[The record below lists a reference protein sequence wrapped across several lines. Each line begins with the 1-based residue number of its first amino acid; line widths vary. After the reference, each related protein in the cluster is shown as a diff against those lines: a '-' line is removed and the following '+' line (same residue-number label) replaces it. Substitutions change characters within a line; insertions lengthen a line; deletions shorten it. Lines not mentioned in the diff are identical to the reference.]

1 MKPFLFFLTWE
12 LLKFLADFC
21 QNMLSNQG
29 SVLDDELDGINP
41 AVLRCFFKAWSNLYR
56 LLYLPKRLYV
66 PETLCYLLDGLNHG
80 HFDAILVPLL
90 QCPRHSHSTHSPPK
104 KKCFIYSISNWM
116 HPTDIFQI
124 FYNMRGILLRQQHI
138 FSKADLNAYLSKENF
153 LQFCRFKARARL
165 CNFRLDTP
173 FYKYPQGT

>member
-41 AVLRCFFKAWSNLYR
+41 AVLRCLFKAWSNLYR

-90 QCPRHSHSTHSPPK
+90 QCPRHSHSTHSRK
-104 KKCFIYSISNWM
+104 EVFYLQHFKLDASNW
-116 HPTDIFQI
+116 HFSNILQYAWYIAPTTTHFQ
-124 FYNMRGILLRQQHI
+124 
-138 FSKADLNAYLSKENF
+138 
-153 LQFCRFKARARL
+153 
-165 CNFRLDTP
+165 
-173 FYKYPQGT
+173 QGGPKCIPI